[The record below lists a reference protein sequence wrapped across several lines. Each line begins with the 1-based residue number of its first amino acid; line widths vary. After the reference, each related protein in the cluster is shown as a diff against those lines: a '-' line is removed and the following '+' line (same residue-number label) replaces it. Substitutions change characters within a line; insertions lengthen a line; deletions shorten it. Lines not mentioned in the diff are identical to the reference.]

1 DRAQTITGGG
11 ALNAGKGKLGL
22 GLSAS
27 LAHVAKDT
35 VARIADSQISGFDAV
50 GARAIAVSR
59 LITAAGNI
67 GATKD
72 GTVLVGSFVFNDLAN
87 TVRAE
92 VSGSTLEDISG
103 NVDVLAASSS
113 SEPALDALLG
123 ARRDRGLETSPDPG
137 QAPELEEGEEQVIQD
152 ARFGADR
159 GGALVIGVA
168 GTGAG
173 GGNAAG
179 LSAVANVVRNQYQAV
194 LEGTQVSTDGEVSVS
209 ARDDSQVIG
218 VAVGVAGAKDT
229 FAGMGSVVGN
239 VATGSVTARVGELD
253 ADGHTTIISA
263 AALDVSAYDGTE
275 LWAGAGSV

>member
-1 DRAQTITGGG
+1 EGSTRAEIADSTLEGEGDLEVTAYDRAQTITGGG

-123 ARRDRGLETSPDPG
+123 ARRDRGLETSLDPG
-137 QAPELEEGEEQVIQD
+137 
-152 ARFGADR
+152 
-159 GGALVIGVA
+159 
-168 GTGAG
+168 
-173 GGNAAG
+173 
-179 LSAVANVVRNQYQAV
+179 
-194 LEGTQVSTDGEVSVS
+194 
-209 ARDDSQVIG
+209 
-218 VAVGVAGAKDT
+218 
-229 FAGMGSVVGN
+229 
-239 VATGSVTARVGELD
+239 
-253 ADGHTTIISA
+253 
-263 AALDVSAYDGTE
+263 
-275 LWAGAGSV
+275 